1 MKISKGHIEN
11 KLNFAVK
18 NTIFLILTIAVVAGT
33 IPTFA
38 EALEPLSVTLS
49 KDVYNK
55 GDVLVVF

>member
-38 EALEPLSVTLS
+38 EALESIISYTFQ
-49 KDVYNK
+49 
-55 GDVLVVF
+55 GCIQ